1 MTGTFYHLDRRND
14 LDPGQTIEL
23 EPEPEPDLADGPED
37 SPVEALFPGGVT
49 SHGRHYCTQDLY
61 AEDDDGL
68 WDVSCELLFELVRVA
83 RFPERP
89 SRFQSV
95 FGFEAMRD
103 VERFVDA
110 YVEPPYSVWR
120 VSADRSFTADMK
132 LVDAEDVAHGARQ
145 ADYYWR
151 GRTYVDR
158 PLWEALLVPPV
169 EVIERVETVPE

>member
-1 MTGTFYHLDRRND
+1 MSGTFYHLDRRNE
-14 LDPGQTIEL
+14 LDPEQTIQLESALPDAPDGEEL
-23 EPEPEPDLADGPED
+23 
-37 SPVEALFPGGVT
+37 PVESLFPRGLT

-61 AEDDDGL
+61 ADDDDEL
-68 WDVSCELLFELVRVA
+68 WDVSCELVFELVRAA
-83 RFPERP
+83 RFPDRP

-103 VERFVDA
+103 VERFVDS
-110 YVEPPYSVWR
+110 YVDPPYTVWR
-120 VSADRSFTADMK
+120 VTADRSFTADMK

-158 PLWEALLVPPV
+158 PLWEGLLVPPV
-169 EVIERVETVPE
+169 EVKECVESMSE